1 MANIRTC
8 NKHNMIACVEKT
20 AQNADFYQIIDFLT
34 GCSIKY
40 SLLVDP
46 DLIGPWLQ
54 QFWATASLKVINDVP
69 HIRAKSKSTSWNN
82 WDKHASALVGCQ
94 IVFEQAVRGVDRLR
108 TAIQYVSLP
117 SKSSTSPHSR
127 GCKFLQGLLKALQLK
142 DADPFSNVLLQYK
155 VLLPLWTAT
164 PHDYDAVQILIPV
177 QEAKG
182 EGKKVSI
189 RRKCFSQIG
198 RNKDEVNF
206 IEEQQVQRE
215 DKAHPFFD
223 VMVIKMCCYSDLERK
238 SDETEEGYY
247 SQGPNFEDEA
257 GPSSPLRPI
266 QVMESEEQLKV
277 AEVLVAISR
286 PRGLSIPGPIQS
298 QSPPQQ
304 PSQATDP
311 KDKGKGILVEEPKK
325 EANSKSSTKQSI
337 GD

>member
-34 GCSIKY
+34 GCSINY

-69 HIRAKSKSTSWNN
+69 HIRAKVAGKKILISEATIRADLLFDDENGVDCFPKQSKSTSWNN

-177 QEAKG
+177 QVNQNIKKQKEKERKCAVTLIWK
-182 EGKKVSI
+182 EKVMRLKKVNIKVKEASNVKVEKKKNWI
-189 RRKCFSQIG
+189 R
-198 RNKDEVNF
+198 
-206 IEEQQVQRE
+206 
-215 DKAHPFFD
+215 
-223 VMVIKMCCYSDLERK
+223 
-238 SDETEEGYY
+238 ETH
-247 SQGPNFEDEA
+247 
-257 GPSSPLRPI
+257 I
-266 QVMESEEQLKV
+266 

-311 KDKGKGILVEEPKK
+311 KDKGKGILRKKGDVEGKRSKK
-325 EANSKSSTKQSI
+325 TLKERKATI
-337 GD
+337 AEE